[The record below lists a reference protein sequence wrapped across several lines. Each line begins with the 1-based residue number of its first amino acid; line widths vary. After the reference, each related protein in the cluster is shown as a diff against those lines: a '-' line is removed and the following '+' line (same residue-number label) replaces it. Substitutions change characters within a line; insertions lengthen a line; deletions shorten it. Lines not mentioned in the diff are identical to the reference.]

1 VSGTLVDLPITDH
14 PQAHRPTTR
23 APLRRAL
30 RGSRHEA
37 GLSRRTVWKLLS
49 AWSALWALVH
59 APGGGYSWHFFAL
72 GGRLLTSPAATR
84 GGLHL
89 YAAHPELQF
98 GPLTLL
104 AAVPLRHLDP
114 WQGRVAAIV
123 LLTVMGLVVL
133 AGLVRV
139 REYTDRVHNSLLL
152 LTGLL
157 LLPVWCELATHYAHL
172 DDALALGFAILALLA
187 FRTGHPAATAGAV
200 ALAWL
205 PFLLADPRTLSALGQ
220 FTIHTSASSA
230 LRALGVTSPAT
241 PGWDRPAQLLLGAAV
256 AFVAVRRGRWAA
268 VPLAVLAARLL
279 LDPATYPYY
288 TAGLLVACA
297 AVDLLTPDR
306 RLPLWTAAAAGFY
319 AVEQLGTVALSPGTL
334 GTVRPCYCL
343 AVLALLVLP
352 GGQARAVRAGPEPPP
367 SPSRVRATCR

>member
-1 VSGTLVDLPITDH
+1 
-14 PQAHRPTTR
+14 
-23 APLRRAL
+23 
-30 RGSRHEA
+30 
-37 GLSRRTVWKLLS
+37 
-49 AWSALWALVH
+49 
-59 APGGGYSWHFFAL
+59 
-72 GGRLLTSPAATR
+72 
-84 GGLHL
+84 
-89 YAAHPELQF
+89 LQF

-114 WQGRVAAIV
+114 WQGRVAATV

-172 DDALALGFAILALLA
+172 DDALALGFAVLALRAL
-187 FRTGHPAATAGAV
+187 RTGHPAATALLLAAAADSKPWALAFGVLLLALPAAQQRRSAAVFAGAL

-205 PFLLADPRTLSALGQ
+205 PFLLADPRTLSSLGQ

-279 LDPATYPYY
+279 DPATYPYY

-334 GTVRPCYCL
+334 STVRPCYCL

-367 SPSRVRATCR
+367 SP